1 MYLMVQPLHV
11 RGVCSLL
18 FLLSAV
24 SHHVSWVLGYQINSC
39 SSFLTLLVR
48 KHILLPDLWDGGWRL
63 AATLPTAISAAQL
76 RVLAWW

>member
-24 SHHVSWVLGYQINSC
+24 SHVSWVLGYQIKSC

-48 KHILLPDLWDGGWRL
+48 KYILLPDLWEDDGVW
-63 AATLPTAISAAQL
+63 QL
-76 RVLAWW
+76 LCPQLFQ